1 MTMSTNSFSRS
12 ASLVSGA
19 ACGLAV
25 GVALA
30 GAFKH
35 SGQRSLAGKIALIT
49 GGSRGLGLE
58 LARHLGAQGCKLIL
72 VARDSTELDEAAS
85 ELSASGAEVRT
96 IAVDVSDRTSI
107 ERLRDE
113 ALAAFGRID
122 ILVNNAGIIAVGPVD
137 SLEESDLERAMDT
150 MYWGTAR
157 LTIALLPALLKA
169 GNADIV
175 NITSIGGKI
184 AVPHLLPY
192 SAAKFAATGFSKA
205 LGAELRGRGVHVLT
219 VTPGLMRTG
228 SFLNAEFAGN
238 ARSEYRWFA
247 LSSAMPGISMSA
259 PRAAEMITKSLRRR
273 DRELVITKAAQFGSR
288 FSGLFPALTQKLLEM
303 ANDWLLPG
311 PDSNRKHYKG
321 SELHPEVSPV
331 VRYLTTLGKTAATAN
346 NEV

>member
-1 MTMSTNSFSRS
+1 MSTYNLSRS

-25 GVALA
+25 GVAIA
-30 GAFKH
+30 GTLRRPTH
-35 SGQRSLAGKIALIT
+35 RSFAGKIALIT

-72 VARDSTELDEAAS
+72 VARDPAELDEAAN
-85 ELSASGAEVRT
+85 ELSASGVDVRT
-96 IAVDVSDRTSI
+96 IAADVSDRASI

-113 ALAAFGRID
+113 ALAAFGHID
-122 ILVNNAGIIAVGPVD
+122 ILVNNAGIITVGPVD
-137 SLEESDLERAMDT
+137 SFEPSDFERAMDT

-157 LTIALLPALLKA
+157 LTIALLPALLKT
-169 GNADIV
+169 GDADIV

-228 SFLNAEFAGN
+228 SFVNAEFAGN

-259 PRAAEMITKSLRRR
+259 PRAAEMITRSLRRR
-273 DRELVITKAAQFGSR
+273 DRELVITKAAQLGSR
-288 FSGLFPALTQKLLEM
+288 FSGLFPALTQRLLEM
-303 ANDWLLPG
+303 ANDWILPG
-311 PDSNRKHYKG
+311 PDSNHKHYKG
-321 SELHPEVSPV
+321 SELHSEQSPV
-331 VRYLTTLGKTAATAN
+331 VQYLTTPGKAAAAKQ
-346 NEV
+346 NEF